1 MIDLVEEANMGAS
14 QEIRIKVMGVGGGGC
29 HVLHRLAQD
38 HVQNVGLVAVNT
50 DEDVVNM
57 MAKYG
62 ATGIQ
67 IGEKL
72 THGNGAGGKV
82 EIGEQAA
89 EEAAGQIEDAL
100 KEANLV
106 FLVSCLGGGTGTGVA
121 PVVARIAKELGVL
134 SIGIVTTPFR
144 FEGRRKLRLAEEAI
158 RKMSGKLDALIVI
171 NNDNMLKLSKDKSL
185 SIHDAFRAADEV
197 LRQGIRLIT
206 DLILRSGVVNIDF
219 ADLATVLRSSEK
231 SEAIIGIGESRTS
244 ATDAVRN
251 ALASPLLDRTIEG
264 AHDIILNVVGDE
276 SLTLSS
282 VEEASEYLRTE
293 ARTDVDMIF
302 GSACDPEMAGRI
314 QAMVVAANFVDKKY
328 GDNRD

>member
-1 MIDLVEEANMGAS
+1 MIDLVEEANMRAS

-314 QAMVVAANFVDKKY
+314 QAMVVAANFVDKEY

>member
-1 MIDLVEEANMGAS
+1 MIDLEKEANMGAS

-29 HVLHRLAQD
+29 HVLHRLTQD

-50 DEDVVNM
+50 DEDAVNM

-100 KEANLV
+100 KEVDLV
-106 FLVSCLGGGTGTGVA
+106 FLVSCLGGGTGTGAA

-158 RKMSGKLDALIVI
+158 RKIRGQLDALIVI

-206 DLILRSGVVNIDF
+206 DLILRSGIVNIDF

-282 VEEASEYLRTE
+282 VEEASEYLRTA

-314 QAMVVAANFVDKKY
+314 QAMVVAANFVDREY
-328 GDNRD
+328 GDNRT

>member
-1 MIDLVEEANMGAS
+1 MIDLSTEDNMGAN

-29 HVLHRLAQD
+29 HVLHRLMQD
-38 HVQNVGLVAVNT
+38 HVQNVSLIAVNT
-50 DEDVVNM
+50 DEDTVNVM
-57 MAKYG
+57 VKYG

-72 THGNGAGGKV
+72 THGNGTGGKV

-89 EEAAGQIEDAL
+89 EEAIGQIEDAL
-100 KEANLV
+100 KETNLV
-106 FLVSCLGGGTGTGVA
+106 FLVSCLGGGTGTGA
-121 PVVARIAKELGVL
+121 TPVVARIAKKLGVL
-134 SIGIVTTPFR
+134 SVGIVTTPFR
-144 FEGRRKLRLAEEAI
+144 FEGRRKLRLAEGAI
-158 RKMSGKLDALIVI
+158 GKMRGQLDALIVI
-171 NNDNMLKLSKDKSL
+171 NNDNMLKLSKDRKF
-185 SIHDAFRAADEV
+185 SIHDAFKAADEV

-231 SEAIIGIGESRTS
+231 SEAIIGIGESQTS

-251 ALASPLLDRTIEG
+251 ALASPLLDRSIEG

-302 GSACDPEMAGRI
+302 GSACDSEMAGRI
-314 QAMVVAANFVDKKY
+314 QAMVVAANFADE
-328 GDNRD
+328 D

>member
-1 MIDLVEEANMGAS
+1 MIDLITEDSMGIN

-29 HVLHRLAQD
+29 HVLHRLTQD
-38 HVQNVGLVAVNT
+38 HVQDVGLVAVNT

-57 MAKYG
+57 MAQFG
-62 ATGIQ
+62 AIGIQ

-106 FLVSCLGGGTGTGVA
+106 FLVSCLGGGTGTGAA

-144 FEGRRKLRLAEEAI
+144 FEGRRKLRLAEGAI
-158 RKMSGKLDALIVI
+158 GKMRGQLDALIVI

-185 SIHDAFRAADEV
+185 SVHDAFRAADDV

-314 QAMVVAANFVDKKY
+314 QAMVVAANFVDKEY

>member
-1 MIDLVEEANMGAS
+1 MIDLITEDSMGIN

-29 HVLHRLAQD
+29 HVLHRLTQD
-38 HVQNVGLVAVNT
+38 HVQDVGLVAVNT

-57 MAKYG
+57 MAQFG
-62 ATGIQ
+62 AIGIQ

-106 FLVSCLGGGTGTGVA
+106 FLVSCLGGGTGTGAA

-144 FEGRRKLRLAEEAI
+144 FEGRRKLRLAEGAI
-158 RKMSGKLDALIVI
+158 GKMRGQLDALIVI

-185 SIHDAFRAADEV
+185 SVHDAFRAADDV

-302 GSACDPEMAGRI
+302 GSACDSEMAGRI
-314 QAMVVAANFVDKKY
+314 QAMVVAANFADE
-328 GDNRD
+328 D

>member
-1 MIDLVEEANMGAS
+1 MIDLVEEANIGAS

-29 HVLHRLAQD
+29 HVLYRLTQD

-50 DEDVVNM
+50 DEDVVTM

-72 THGNGAGGKV
+72 THGNGAGGKG

-100 KEANLV
+100 KDADLV

-314 QAMVVAANFVDKKY
+314 QAMVVAANFVDKEY

>member
-29 HVLHRLAQD
+29 HVLYRLTQD

-50 DEDVVNM
+50 DEDVVTM

-100 KEANLV
+100 KDADLV
-106 FLVSCLGGGTGTGVA
+106 FLVSCLGGGTGTGAA

-144 FEGRRKLRLAEEAI
+144 FEGRRKLRQAEEAI
-158 RKMSGKLDALIVI
+158 RKMCGQLDALIVI

-282 VEEASEYLRTE
+282 VEEASEYLRTA

-314 QAMVVAANFVDKKY
+314 QAMVVAANFVDKEY
-328 GDNRD
+328 GNNRD

>member
-1 MIDLVEEANMGAS
+1 MIDLITEESMGTN

-29 HVLHRLAQD
+29 HVLHRLTQD
-38 HVQNVGLVAVNT
+38 HVQNVSLVAVNT
-50 DEDVVNM
+50 DEDTVNL
-57 MAKYG
+57 MAKFG

-106 FLVSCLGGGTGTGVA
+106 FLVSCLGGGTGTGGT

-158 RKMSGKLDALIVI
+158 RKMRGQLDALIVI

-219 ADLATVLRSSEK
+219 ADLATVLRSSEN

-314 QAMVVAANFVDKKY
+314 QAMVVAANFVDKEY
-328 GDNRD
+328 GDNRT

>member
-29 HVLHRLAQD
+29 HVLYRLTQD

-50 DEDVVNM
+50 DEDVVTM

-106 FLVSCLGGGTGTGVA
+106 FLVSCLGGGTGTGAA

-144 FEGRRKLRLAEEAI
+144 FEGRRKLRQAEEAI
-158 RKMSGKLDALIVI
+158 RKMRGQLDALIVI

-185 SIHDAFRAADEV
+185 SIHDAFRSADEV

-206 DLILRSGVVNIDF
+206 DLILRAGVVNIDF

-282 VEEASEYLRTE
+282 VEEASEYLRTA

-314 QAMVVAANFVDKKY
+314 QAMVVAANFVDKEY
-328 GDNRD
+328 GNNRD

>member
-29 HVLHRLAQD
+29 HVLYRLTQD

-50 DEDVVNM
+50 DEDVVTM

-100 KEANLV
+100 KEADLV
-106 FLVSCLGGGTGTGVA
+106 FLVSCLGGGTETGAA

-144 FEGRRKLRLAEEAI
+144 FEGRRKLRQAEEAI
-158 RKMSGKLDALIVI
+158 RKMCGQLDALIVI
-171 NNDNMLKLSKDKSL
+171 NNDNMLKLSKDKNL
-185 SIHDAFRAADEV
+185 SIHDAFSLDSRLNMTRQAPLHQELHKAQPVSSIARQFSVYGSYPQSIPRHLVYPAPAASYTFCINLLLSSYGLDRK
-197 LRQGIRLIT
+197 LKSAQQKQRTACHPGSSP
-206 DLILRSGVVNIDF
+206 ILP
-219 ADLATVLRSSEK
+219 ATVS
-231 SEAIIGIGESRTS
+231 
-244 ATDAVRN
+244 
-251 ALASPLLDRTIEG
+251 
-264 AHDIILNVVGDE
+264 
-276 SLTLSS
+276 
-282 VEEASEYLRTE
+282 
-293 ARTDVDMIF
+293 
-302 GSACDPEMAGRI
+302 C
-314 QAMVVAANFVDKKY
+314 
-328 GDNRD
+328 